1 MPGSVRECIS
11 ASLLLRLLPLDS
23 KDRIELKNLVLR
35 GAILIGVMVVA
46 ISCGGTSGA
55 VPTTTRIA
63 RAEATQTPIIIYV
76 PVTTTPEPFTATPLP
91 TVTSA
96 GPTRTPTRPPQ
107 PPQPPQPTRPPVAAA
122 TNTPVPAPSNTAAPA
137 CGQALKVAALTFPE
151 DGATR
156 NTASGGGPT
165 IQFKFTPVVNYPLD
179 SSIGYRVDM
188 KNTRT
193 NRPDAR
199 YMSHNKYFPTN
210 GPIILD
216 GKALWIMAGGDDG
229 QMEWTVTVIKASG
242 GFDESTDQPIGTVA
256 DCGSPTGPF
265 RIYVHVLG

>member
-1 MPGSVRECIS
+1 
-11 ASLLLRLLPLDS
+11 
-23 KDRIELKNLVLR
+23 
-35 GAILIGVMVVA
+35 
-46 ISCGGTSGA
+46 
-55 VPTTTRIA
+55 
-63 RAEATQTPIIIYV
+63 
-76 PVTTTPEPFTATPLP
+76 
-91 TVTSA
+91 
-96 GPTRTPTRPPQ
+96 
-107 PPQPPQPTRPPVAAA
+107 
-122 TNTPVPAPSNTAAPA
+122 
-137 CGQALKVAALTFPE
+137 
-151 DGATR
+151 
-156 NTASGGGPT
+156 
-165 IQFKFTPVVNYPLD
+165 VNYPLD